1 MKLKAWWM
9 SLSRRDQRLSAVL
22 LVSLS
27 VAALVWGWS
36 ALVNA
41 QERARTQLALERK
54 VMGTMRAQA
63 DEMQRLKQLPSA
75 GGKVVGVNLIAVSD
89 ALTRHGLSTGLL
101 QTLDAADQV
110 GLHGVVPFDKWV
122 EWVAVVQ
129 KDMRLVVHKAKVT
142 RTDMPG
148 MVEIQ
153 ATLEKGKD

>member
-41 QERARTQLALERK
+41 QERARAQLALERK

-75 GGKVVGVNLIAVSD
+75 GGKVVGVNLVAVSD
-89 ALTRHGLSTGLL
+89 ALTRHGLPREIL
-101 QTLDAADQV
+101 QTLDAVDQV
-110 GLHGVVPFDKWV
+110 GLQGLVPFDKWV

-129 KDMRLVVHKAKVT
+129 KDMRLVVQRAKVT

-148 MVEIQ
+148 VVEIQ